1 MNEVAL
7 LEHCLL
13 IDETGANIPTSLGCS
28 RIKEIIN
35 VHNMPDIVAGRYYRL
50 NEW

>member
-1 MNEVAL
+1 MSKLAL

-28 RIKEIIN
+28 RNKDIIN
-35 VHNMPDIVAGRYYRL
+35 VYNMPDIVAGRY
-50 NEW
+50 